1 MTMKYVMLVY
11 QGSTP
16 LPSSP
21 DDWAVLSEQ
30 EQQAV
35 YADYA
40 ALNQNAAVEPGLPL
54 GQPTD
59 AKTVIVRNGKTV
71 AHEGPF
77 LGAMGSIGGFFVL
90 EAESM
95 DAAVELAARVP
106 AARYGGAVEIRP
118 AEKYW

>member
-1 MTMKYVMLVY
+1 MKYVLLVY

-21 DDWAVLSEQ
+21 EDWAELSDE

-40 ALNQNAAVEPGLPL
+40 ALNQDANVKPGLPL
-54 GQPTD
+54 GLPAEARTI
-59 AKTVIVRNGKTV
+59 TVRNGRTV
-71 AHEGPF
+71 AAEGPY
-77 LGAMGSIGGFFVL
+77 LGVMGAIGGFFVL
-90 EAESM
+90 DAESM

-106 AARYGGAVEIRP
+106 AARHGGAVEIRP
-118 AEKYW
+118 AETYW